1 MNQLATSVE
10 HALGAHVRAE
20 DLAVSQIALRAI
32 LVFLVW
38 LAIVRMADRRLLGK
52 YSAFDVV
59 LAVMLGT
66 VLSRAINGSAPLWG
80 TLAAAAAAVL
90 VAMHWV
96 LSFLS
101 FHRHAFGH
109 VVKGLPRT
117 LIVDGKVH
125 EAELRKNLITNHDL
139 CEMLRLQGRIADPSE
154 AKLATLERNGQISA
168 IPREP
173 PKPGP
178 GITTSAVLPA

>member
-1 MNQLATSVE
+1 MNQLASSVE
-10 HALGAHVRAE
+10 HAVGAHVRAE
-20 DLAVSQIALRAI
+20 DLTISQIALRAI

-38 LAIVRMADRRLLGK
+38 LAIVRLADRRLLGK

-59 LAVMLGT
+59 LAVMLGS

-80 TLAAAAAAVL
+80 TLAAAAVL

-101 FHRHAFGH
+101 FHWHAFGH

-117 LIVDGKVH
+117 LVLDGKVC
-125 EAELRKNLITNHDL
+125 EEELRRNFITNHDL

-168 IPREP
+168 IPSGNQ
-173 PKPGP
+173 KTGAQ
-178 GITTSAVLPA
+178 GVPA

>member
-1 MNQLATSVE
+1 MIQLASFVE
-10 HALGAHVRAE
+10 RALGAHVRAE
-20 DLAVSQIALRAI
+20 DLTIPQITVRAI
-32 LVFLVW
+32 FVFLVW

-59 LAVMLGT
+59 LAVMLGS
-66 VLSRAINGSAPLWG
+66 VLSRAINGAAPLWG
-80 TLAAAAAAVL
+80 TLAAAAVL

-101 FHRHAFGH
+101 FHWHAFGH
-109 VVKGLPRT
+109 AIKGLPRT
-117 LIVDGKVH
+117 LIVDGKVY
-125 EAELRKNLITNHDL
+125 ERELRKNLITNHDL

-168 IPREP
+168 MARMGQN
-173 PKPGP
+173 PKRNP
-178 GITTSAVLPA
+178 

>member
-1 MNQLATSVE
+1 MNQLATAVE
-10 HALGAHVRAE
+10 HAVGAHVRAE
-20 DLAVSQIALRAI
+20 DLTISQITLRAV

-38 LAIVRMADRRLLGK
+38 LAIVRLADRRLLGK

-59 LAVMLGT
+59 LAVMLGS

-80 TLAAAAAAVL
+80 TLAAAAVL

-101 FHRHAFGH
+101 FHWHAFGH
-109 VVKGLPRT
+109 IVKGLPRT
-117 LIVDGKVH
+117 LIRDGKVY
-125 EAELRKNLITNHDL
+125 EEELRRNFITNHDL

-168 IPREP
+168 IPRGTRET
-173 PKPGP
+173 GAQ
-178 GITTSAVLPA
+178 SAPA